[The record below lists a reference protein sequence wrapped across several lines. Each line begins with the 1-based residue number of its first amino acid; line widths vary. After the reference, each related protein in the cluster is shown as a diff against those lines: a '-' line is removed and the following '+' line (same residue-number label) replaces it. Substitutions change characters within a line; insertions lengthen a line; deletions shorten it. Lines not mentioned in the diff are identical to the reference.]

1 MSLFLELGSA
11 THELS
16 LAELA
21 EGLHCALDVLGK
33 RSRVLAVPPDFT
45 RYYSRAGEL
54 TAAAY
59 QYYGEELRAVLPA
72 VGTHAPVSPEQR
84 EKMFAGVPP
93 ALFHHHDWRNDV
105 VRLGEVPS
113 AYVGELSEGKLDY
126 GWPVEVNRLIVEGA
140 FDLILSIGQ
149 VVPHEVVGMANYNK
163 NILVGTGGP
172 ESIHRSHYLGA
183 VYGMERVMGR
193 ADNPVRQLLNYAD
206 ERFLRPFPLVYVLT
220 VVATND
226 EGDIVT
232 RGLFI
237 GDDLECFQKAAALA
251 LRANFV
257 MLDTPVRKAV
267 VYLDPGEFRST
278 WLGDKAIY
286 RTRMALDD
294 GAELIVL
301 APGVKEFGEDAT
313 IDKLIRE
320 FGYRGTPATLEAV
333 KKNPEL
339 AANLSAAAHLI
350 HGSSEGRFG
359 ITYCPG
365 GLSRQEVTAAGFQYQ
380 DPKCAMAKY
389 NPSRLKLGYNRV
401 DGDEVFFVPNS
412 GLGLWAH
419 GGRFYS

>member
-21 EGLHCALDVLGK
+21 EGLHRALDVLGK

-93 ALFHHHDWRNDV
+93 GLFHHHDWRNDV

-113 AYVGELSEGKLDY
+113 AYVRELSEGKLDY

-206 ERFLRPFPLVYVLT
+206 ERFLRSFPLVYVLT

-278 WLGDKAIY
+278 WLGNKAIY

-389 NPSRLKLGYNRV
+389 NPSALKLGYNRV
-401 DGDEVFFVPNS
+401 DGEEVFFVPNP

>member
-1 MSLFLELGSA
+1 
-11 THELS
+11 
-16 LAELA
+16 
-21 EGLHCALDVLGK
+21 
-33 RSRVLAVPPDFT
+33 
-45 RYYSRAGEL
+45 
-54 TAAAY
+54 
-59 QYYGEELRAVLPA
+59 
-72 VGTHAPVSPEQR
+72 
-84 EKMFAGVPP
+84 
-93 ALFHHHDWRNDV
+93 
-105 VRLGEVPS
+105 
-113 AYVGELSEGKLDY
+113 
-126 GWPVEVNRLIVEGA
+126 
-140 FDLILSIGQ
+140 
-149 VVPHEVVGMANYNK
+149 
-163 NILVGTGGP
+163 
-172 ESIHRSHYLGA
+172 
-183 VYGMERVMGR
+183 MGR

-220 VVATND
+220 VVATKD
-226 EGDIVT
+226 QGDIVT

-278 WLGDKAIY
+278 WLGNKAIY

-389 NPSRLKLGYNRV
+389 NPSALKLGYNRV
-401 DGDEVFFVPNS
+401 DGEEVFFVPNP